1 MRPPGQSTL
10 LGVADAASITS
21 LGQSNPSLHSE
32 DLTSEATGEGAV
44 GEGPLAVDKH
54 MLDSIRFNS
63 RLEI

>member
-21 LGQSNPSLHSE
+21 LGQSNPSLSE